1 MVKFMFLQYPAKIAR
16 VIMSQTLHS
25 KLNLHRMTEQRDEL
39 RALLQ
44 DAYDI
49 ISAQHD
55 PDCEAWLGQARA
67 ALAKTAVMA

>member
-1 MVKFMFLQYPAKIAR
+1 M
-16 VIMSQTLHS
+16 IMSQTPHS
-25 KLNLHRMTEQRDEL
+25 KLNLQRIIEQRNEL

-55 PDCEAWLGQARA
+55 PDCEAWLGQARV
-67 ALAKTAVMA
+67 ALAKMAVMA

>member
-1 MVKFMFLQYPAKIAR
+1 
-16 VIMSQTLHS
+16 MSQTLHS
-25 KLNLHRMTEQRDEL
+25 KLNLQRITEQRNEL

-55 PDCEAWLGQARA
+55 PDCEAWLGQARV
-67 ALAKTAVMA
+67 ALAKMAVMA

>member
-1 MVKFMFLQYPAKIAR
+1 
-16 VIMSQTLHS
+16 MSQTLHS
-25 KLNLHRMTEQRDEL
+25 KLNLQRMTEQRDEL

>member
-1 MVKFMFLQYPAKIAR
+1 
-16 VIMSQTLHS
+16 MSQTLHS
-25 KLNLHRMTEQRDEL
+25 KLNLQRMTEQRDEL

-49 ISAQHD
+49 ISAQRD

-67 ALAKTAVMA
+67 ALAKTAVMV

>member
-1 MVKFMFLQYPAKIAR
+1 
-16 VIMSQTLHS
+16 MSQTLHS
-25 KLNLHRMTEQRDEL
+25 KLNLQRMTEQRDEL

-67 ALAKTAVMA
+67 ALAKTAVIA